1 MTDMSRLDRQLR
13 IEGWNQAV
21 LDQARIGIVGDED
34 LLASFFILSASALGV
49 NDLVVIAPVLDGR
62 LVEMTRKVN
71 PHLSLTHLEGFY
83 THPVMD
89 DLFGECNLFVDLS
102 HYGLANKLLLEKA
115 FRERVPVVRGFCF
128 ERNDRQGLHVF
139 TYMRGREWREL
150 ERIVCPR
157 NLPGEH
163 FDDAALDTV
172 VAGMV
177 LEEAKSI
184 LMHQKVSHSLIGY
197 ERGRLKAGDP
207 LARILIVG
215 AGALGNFVGLGLA
228 YSGYQH
234 CTFMD
239 PDVVELTN
247 LNRQVLFHDALGQ
260 HKAEVLS
267 RRLNLLFGMKSS
279 SRIGYFLKDTD
290 LSPYDVVF
298 DCVDNFETRIIL
310 SEGCRDQCKTLISG
324 GTSAHAGQVVVYDP
338 TRHRATPAELLG
350 LSEIVSRRGAQSVFR
365 ERAACTYIPDP
376 SVVMTNQIAAGFMVD
391 SLRMLQDG
399 QEVKNIFYDSSS
411 EEKI

>member
-1 MTDMSRLDRQLR
+1 MR
-13 IEGWNQAV
+13 IEGWNQGA
-21 LDQARIGIVGDED
+21 LEQARIGVVGDED
-34 LLASFFILSASALGV
+34 LLASMFILSASALGI
-49 NDLVVIAPVLDGR
+49 NELVVIAPVLDGR
-62 LVEMTRKVN
+62 FVEMAGKVN
-71 PHLSLTHLEGFY
+71 PRLSLTHLQGFY
-83 THPVMD
+83 THPALD

-115 FRERVPVVRGFCF
+115 FREKVPLVRGFCF
-128 ERNDRQGLHVF
+128 ERKDRQGFHVF

-150 ERIVCPR
+150 ERIVSPH
-157 NLPGEH
+157 NLPGKH
-163 FDDAALDTV
+163 FDDAVLNTV
-172 VAGMV
+172 VAGIV

-184 LMHQKVSHSLIGY
+184 LMHQRISQSLIGY
-197 ERGRLKAGDP
+197 ERDRLGDLDP
-207 LARILIVG
+207 LLRILIVG

-228 YSGYQH
+228 CSGYRH

-247 LNRQVLFHDALGQ
+247 LNRQVLFHDALGRY
-260 HKAEVLS
+260 KAEVLS
-267 RRLNLLFGMKSS
+267 RRLNLLFGMKST
-279 SRIGYFLKDTD
+279 SRMGYFLKDTD

-298 DCVDNFETRIIL
+298 DCVDNFETRIVL
-310 SEGCRDQCKTLISG
+310 SEECKDQRKKLISG

-350 LSEIVSRRGAQSVFR
+350 LSDIVSRRGAQSILR
-365 ERAACTYIPDP
+365 ERAACTYTPDP
-376 SVVMTNQIAAGFMVD
+376 SVIMTNQIAAGFMVD

-399 QEVKNIFYDSSS
+399 QEVKNIFYDSSR